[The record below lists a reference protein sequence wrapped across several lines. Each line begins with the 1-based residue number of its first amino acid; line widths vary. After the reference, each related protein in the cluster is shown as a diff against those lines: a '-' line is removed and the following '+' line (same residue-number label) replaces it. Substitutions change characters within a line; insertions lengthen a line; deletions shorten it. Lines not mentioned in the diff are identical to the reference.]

1 MEAGRYGRPSSM
13 PDGLRRI
20 VAGPIAVGRAGMHRN
35 ERVRFRHVLV
45 WDGILRLPGAPGAW
59 ADHFRIASSAEIP
72 GEVEKMVVPRL
83 GKEVAGRLAAQPSG
97 AEPGI

>member
-1 MEAGRYGRPSSM
+1 M
-13 PDGLRRI
+13 PGGLRRI

-45 WDGILRLPGAPGAW
+45 WDGILRLPGAW
-59 ADHFRIASSAEIP
+59 ADHFRIVSSAEIP
-72 GEVEKMVVPRL
+72 GEVEKML
-83 GKEVAGRLAAQPSG
+83 EKELAGRLAAQPSG